1 MEVLNNNSNDNI
13 VLEKGKEYI
22 LCISPDMPT
31 FYPIVQLF
39 KKYNPLFISAGEH
52 IDMPQGN
59 FIRLRK
65 EPFVSVQELAK
76 ELLHSEKVSSL
87 IEALRTHQ
95 GEIWVKMWCNHEV
108 FQPFFNKPG
117 IKSLGFSPK
126 EAKWLNNKIIQ
137 YNLLKDVVPITDFI
151 ITKKNEAL
159 SKFDVFKTE
168 KGVIT
173 LLSFSAAGS
182 GVKIHGTKKELERY
196 FDQIDDEKLILAKI
210 IKKKSSP
217 SVDIIVANEKEN
229 VVFGLADQVL
239 KGLQSLGATYPTKL
253 DKSTQ
258 KKCYDIARLVSFA
271 IAKKGI
277 RGYFSIDMI
286 IDENDNV
293 FFSEING
300 RYTGNTATR
309 LWAMEQSRPS
319 KHPSILDME
328 VMAVRDGT
336 FHGFKIW
343 DEPKQLFW
351 YKRLIRMNSNG
362 VIQRFAIAHDI
373 RKVYEKRDGIV
384 LIGQLKAGT
393 KVLRQ
398 KTELGN
404 FIIVKK
410 SRAELDKA
418 IKEVDTLLKQYVK
431 VLKN

>member
-1 MEVLNNNSNDNI
+1 MAIIIDDNDI

-39 KKYNPLFISAGEH
+39 KKYNPIFISSGEH
-52 IDMPQGN
+52 IDIPQGN
-59 FIRLRK
+59 FICLRK
-65 EPFVSVQELAK
+65 EPFANVQELAK
-76 ELLHSEKVSSL
+76 ELLHSKKVSSL

-95 GEIWVKMWCNHEV
+95 GDIWVKMWCNHITL
-108 FQPFFNKPG
+108 QPFFDKPG

-126 EAKWLNNKIIQ
+126 EAHWLNNKITQ

-151 ITKKNEAL
+151 IANKKEAL
-159 SKFDVFKTE
+159 LKFNILKTE

-173 LLSFSAAGS
+173 LLAVSSAGS
-182 GVKIHGTKKELERY
+182 GVKIHSTKNDLERY

-210 IKKKSSP
+210 INKKKSP
-217 SVDIIVANEKEN
+217 SIDIIVANEKEI
-229 VVFGLADQVL
+229 VVFCLADQVL
-239 KGLQSLGATYPTKL
+239 NGLQSLGATYPTKL
-253 DKSTQ
+253 DKSTK
-258 KKCYDIARLVSFA
+258 KKCYDVARRVGIE

-300 RYTGNTATR
+300 RYTGNTSTR
-309 LWAMEQSRPS
+309 LWAMEQSRPMD
-319 KHPSILDME
+319 HPSILDME

-362 VIQRFAIAHDI
+362 VIRSFAIANNVKKI
-373 RKVYEKRDGIV
+373 FEKQEGTV
-384 LIGQLKAGT
+384 LVGQLKTGT
-393 KVLRQ
+393 KVLKQ

-410 SRAELDKA
+410 SRIDLDKA
-418 IKEVDTLLKQYVK
+418 IKEIDVLLKQYVK
-431 VLKN
+431 F